1 MQKDVEIHPFFLI
14 FIILYYI
21 SRFISNISS
30 TLQSNSKHIR
40 SITFKCTGRLSLKL
54 CIVPDGILHR
64 LMKSPFDIS
73 LSINIF
79 HSLLYDINFLS
90 PSYPVCYSI
99 YSINYFRYSV
109 NSPIKLSRLIII
121 NVFKRN

>member
-14 FIILYYI
+14 FIILHYI

-54 CIVPDGILHR
+54 CIVPDGILQR
-64 LMKSPFDIS
+64 LIKSPFDIS

-79 HSLLYDINFLS
+79 HSLLYDINFSVSFLLS
-90 PSYPVCYSI
+90 YCSI
-99 YSINYFRYSV
+99 YSIYYFRYYV
-109 NSPIKLSRLIII
+109 NYPIKSTS
-121 NVFKRN
+121 

>member
-90 PSYPVCYSI
+90 PSYLACSI
-99 YSINYFRYSV
+99 YSINYFCYSV
-109 NSPIKLSRLIII
+109 NSPIKLSKLIII